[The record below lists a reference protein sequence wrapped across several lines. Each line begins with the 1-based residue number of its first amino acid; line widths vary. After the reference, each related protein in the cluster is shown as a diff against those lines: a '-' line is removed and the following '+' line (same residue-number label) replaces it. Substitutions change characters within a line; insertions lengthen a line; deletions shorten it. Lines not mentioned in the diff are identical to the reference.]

1 MVVIPIREITLGA
14 DMTIQCQTHHRNVRF
29 FLYKDGYP
37 TLWQPIQPAGV
48 VAVFLIHCV
57 RQDDGGNYICVYH
70 RILEPGIRSYP
81 SDPMELLVRVFCR
94 EGEKRRGWGF
104 RPQSKNHSL
113 DPPTP
118 PRTRK
123 LKDGQ
128 AENWQHM
135 LS

>member
-1 MVVIPIREITLGA
+1 MMELGSLSNFLSPPTSEPRCPKPNMVVIPIREITLGA

-81 SDPMELLVRVFCR
+81 SDPMELLVR
-94 EGEKRRGWGF
+94 GEEL
-104 RPQSKNHSL
+104 SV
-113 DPPTP
+113 PTP
-118 PRTRK
+118 CLNHRLALT
-123 LKDGQ
+123 G
-128 AENWQHM
+128 AAC
-135 LS
+135 